1 MPNGTTHIFA
11 GTLCGAVGSFVIQS
25 GVHENKQL
33 EPGHLLLSAGTGAAA
48 SRLPDILEPAI
59 HPNHRAFFHSFAFGA
74 LLGFGA
80 VQAFK
85 KIKMKSAERK
95 AACIDQV
102 SGTEIF
108 LSIALIVIIVVLLH
122 LLMDGFTKKGLPII

>member
-1 MPNGTTHIFA
+1 MPNGRTHFIA
-11 GTLCGAVGSFVIQS
+11 GAICGAVGSFVIQS
-25 GVHENKQL
+25 RVHENKQL
-33 EPGHLLLSAGTGAAA
+33 EPGHLLLSTGTGAAA

-80 VQAFK
+80 VRAFK

-95 AACIDQV
+95 ANGIDQV
-102 SGTEIF
+102 SGTEI
-108 LSIALIVIIVVLLH
+108 LLGLALVGIIVVLLH
-122 LLMDGFTKKGLPII
+122 LLMDGFTRKGLPLI